1 MKSNVFA
8 LEPIETFKTDLEIIN
23 FSLYVLTSTWASTYH
38 IDEIVQYLFS
48 TLHSTCICL
57 SEQVHYEL
65 DPYELCTYLSYL
77 T

>member
-1 MKSNVFA
+1 MIFSNNFARIILGTSDAWTTSHLSKKTSKSACF
-8 LEPIETFKTDLEIIN
+8 
-23 FSLYVLTSTWASTYH
+23 
-38 IDEIVQYLFS
+38 IVD
-48 TLHSTCICL
+48 CRIL